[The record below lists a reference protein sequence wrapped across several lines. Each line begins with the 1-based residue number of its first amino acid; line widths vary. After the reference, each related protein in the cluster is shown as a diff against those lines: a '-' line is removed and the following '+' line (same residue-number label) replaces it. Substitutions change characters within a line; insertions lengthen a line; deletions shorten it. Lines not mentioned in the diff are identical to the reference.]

1 MNKFLDI
8 LGNIFIVILCILS
21 LPFMIVFAAIVAV
34 IYALFVIVC
43 LPYWVVRYL
52 ILEDDYE

>member
-8 LGNIFIVILCILS
+8 LGNIFTVILCILF
-21 LPFMIVFAAIVAV
+21 LPFIIIFAAIVAI
-34 IYALFVIVC
+34 IYAVFVIVC

-52 ILEDDYE
+52 ILEDSYE